1 MTDKAASE
9 ISEVVFFYNIQELN
23 MLLIFNTIKAET
35 PRDYF
40 DNTIAERI
48 TFGCN
53 YKIIHLDDRLPD
65 FAEFSHLL
73 LTGSELSASQG
84 SEWDQKIISVIAQF
98 LKEDKAIY
106 GICHGHQMIARTIA
120 GDAVCQCAAEPEF
133 GWKKMELKENSLFD
147 NVTQPVFLES
157 RYDEVYNVDDRF
169 EVIAQNDREAVQAYQ
184 LKGKRVWGTQ
194 FHPEMLLEDGNKMI
208 KNHLTDHPEE
218 RQFWANELAEGNEIE
233 DNLNIF
239 KNFLSS

>member
-1 MTDKAASE
+1 
-9 ISEVVFFYNIQELN
+9 

-48 TFGCN
+48 TSGHE
-53 YKIIHLDDRLPD
+53 YKIIHLDDNLPEL
-65 FAEFSHLL
+65 AVFSHLL

-84 SEWDQKIISVIAQF
+84 SEWDEKIMGLIRHF
-98 LKEDKAIY
+98 LDNDKAIF

-120 GDAVCQCAAEPEF
+120 GDDVCRRASEPEF
-133 GWKKMELKENSLFD
+133 GWKKMEVKGNPLFEG
-147 NVTQPVFLES
+147 VSQPVFLES

-169 EVIAQNDREAVQAYQ
+169 EVIAKNDREAVQAYQ
-184 LKGKRVWGTQ
+184 IKGKRVWGTQ
-194 FHPEMLLEDGNKMI
+194 FHPEMMLEDGTKMI
-208 KNHLTDHPEE
+208 EDHLVEHPEE
-218 RQFWANELAEGNEIE
+218 RQFWANELEEEERIA

-239 KNFLSS
+239 KNFLIS